1 MNLPRI
7 RFRPEAERE
16 LEEAVAWYEGK
27 IPGLG
32 LRFHQFVEQTI
43 VKVGEFPDRFPLVFP
58 GIREAPVSRFPFCV
72 YYRTRPGFIVV
83 LSVFH
88 QARDPGQWQRRT

>member
-1 MNLPRI
+1 MNQPCIL
-7 RFRPEAERE
+7 FRPQAEKE
-16 LEEAVAWYEGK
+16 FEEAVAWYEGK

-32 LRFHQFVEQTI
+32 LEFHQSVEQILGRI
-43 VKVGEFPDRFPLVFP
+43 VEMPDRFPAVLP

-88 QARDPGQWQRRT
+88 QARDPGLWQRGN